1 MNGPSAG
8 LVRLK
13 GCVGKVKLSWWS
25 GVDMVMNSKN
35 ISFRKLLGKLLR
47 LKVNILFM
55 SHIIDY
61 KQFV

>member
-1 MNGPSAG
+1 
-8 LVRLK
+8 
-13 GCVGKVKLSWWS
+13 
-25 GVDMVMNSKN
+25 MVMNSKN
-35 ISFRKLLGKLLR
+35 ISFRNLLGKLLR

>member
-1 MNGPSAG
+1 
-8 LVRLK
+8 
-13 GCVGKVKLSWWS
+13 
-25 GVDMVMNSKN
+25 MVMNSKN
-35 ISFRKLLGKLLR
+35 ISFRKLLGKRLR